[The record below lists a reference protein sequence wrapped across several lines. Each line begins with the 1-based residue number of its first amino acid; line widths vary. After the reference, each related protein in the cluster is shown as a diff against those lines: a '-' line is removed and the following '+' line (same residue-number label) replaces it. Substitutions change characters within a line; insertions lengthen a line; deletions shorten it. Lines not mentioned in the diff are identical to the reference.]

1 MKKTTTYGIRN
12 PGSVLGQV
20 RKCGEV
26 KPVKMIPNTR
36 FINTWSFNVILI
48 LFEDILQR

>member
-1 MKKTTTYGIRN
+1 MKKITTYGIRN
-12 PGSVLGQV
+12 PDSVLGQV

-36 FINTWSFNVILI
+36 IYQHMVIQCNI
-48 LFEDILQR
+48 DIV